1 MNTRFTT
8 KSLGV
13 ALALGALSIGAT
25 AHAGGHGITPQ
36 EKKLIA
42 QVGYRGLSRTRSSRS
57 RCTRTG
63 SATATRKRGSS
74 APRATC
80 R

>member
-8 KSLGV
+8 KSLGM
-13 ALALGALSIGAT
+13 ALALGALSIGTT

-42 QVGYRGLSRTRSSRS
+42 GAKAEGSVISRFS
-57 RCTRTG
+57 TG
-63 SATATRKRGSS
+63 K
-74 APRATC
+74 
-80 R
+80 